1 MGRRSE
7 READDG
13 RGEQPESEGEQAG
26 EQEVHGLRH
35 PQRDAGVQVTLT
47 LTLTL
52 TLTQHLRHPQ
62 RDADERGDGGRHPG
76 HLGEDGVEDADGE
89 EERAWLGLGSGLGL
103 GLGLE
108 LGLG

>member
-1 MGRRSE
+1 MGAASSRSPRESRPANRRCTACGTHSVM
-7 READDG
+7 
-13 RGEQPESEGEQAG
+13 
-26 EQEVHGLRH
+26 QE
-35 PQRDAGVQVTLT
+35 VQVTLT

-76 HLGEDGVEDADGE
+76 HLGEDGVEDADSE

-108 LGLG
+108 LGLGLG